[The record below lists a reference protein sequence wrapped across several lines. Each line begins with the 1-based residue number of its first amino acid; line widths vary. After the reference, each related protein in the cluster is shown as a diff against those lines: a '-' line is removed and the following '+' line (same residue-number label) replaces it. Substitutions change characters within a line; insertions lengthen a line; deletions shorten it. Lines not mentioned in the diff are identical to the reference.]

1 MDPIQN
7 ETMYQVLVF
16 STILAPIV
24 TAVVELIKRSLP
36 RLEPYLALLSV
47 VVGALLGAAAYP
59 FTDFELT
66 ARLWAGGIAGLASTG
81 IYNSLLTRKPPP
93 SDK

>member
-1 MDPIQN
+1 
-7 ETMYQVLVF
+7 MYQVLVF

-24 TAVVELIKRSLP
+24 TAVMELIKRSLP

-47 VVGALLGAAAYP
+47 VVGVLLGAAAYP
-59 FTDFELT
+59 FTVFELT

-81 IYNSLLTRKPPP
+81 LITRSSQKTPPP
-93 SDK
+93 DK

>member
-16 STILAPIV
+16 ATILAPIV
-24 TAVVELIKRSLP
+24 TAMMELLKRSFP
-36 RLEPYLALLSV
+36 RLVPYHAILSV

-59 FTDFELT
+59 FTDFELA

-81 IYNSLLTRKPPP
+81 LYNTLFSRKPPP
-93 SDK
+93 DK